1 MVSHDDDQDAS
12 VRGAH
17 DDHDDDDDDEI
28 RIGPGKESEMRSLA
42 ALAVVSWCRQAR
54 PHSALSSN
62 TSFSSHLSLGAGKI
76 ISRA

>member
-17 DDHDDDDDDEI
+17 DDDDDDDEI
-28 RIGPGKESEMRSLA
+28 SRGPGKESEMRSLA
-42 ALAVVSWCRQAR
+42 VLAVVSWCRQAR

>member
-17 DDHDDDDDDEI
+17 DDDDDEI
-28 RIGPGKESEMRSLA
+28 RIGPGKESEMRRS
-42 ALAVVSWCRQAR
+42 LAVVSWCRQAR

-62 TSFSSHLSLGAGKI
+62 TSFSSHLSLGAGQI

>member
-1 MVSHDDDQDAS
+1 MVSHDDDDAS

-17 DDHDDDDDDEI
+17 DDDDDEI

>member
-17 DDHDDDDDDEI
+17 DDHDDDAEI
-28 RIGPGKESEMRSLA
+28 RIGPGKESEMRRSLA

-62 TSFSSHLSLGAGKI
+62 TSFSSHLSLGAGQI